1 MRRKS
6 FTLIEL
12 LVVIAIIAILAAI
25 IAPHAFRAIEK
36 ARIAAII
43 SNYRSI
49 KTAALAYNADTT
61 QWPPLCYWWDD
72 PPCNCTA
79 GFVTDDGT
87 PGWNGPYLEKWPKIE
102 SITLWGEPWFRGYC
116 FMYDDA
122 AYLELAFFPLT
133 DALKIERAIDG
144 VVYDGSSW
152 PGSSAGLVHYRGMGG
167 DLALID
173 ILISTGED

>member
-1 MRRKS
+1 
-6 FTLIEL
+6 L

-122 AYLELAFFPLT
+122 AYLELAFFPLS

-144 VVYDGSSW
+144 TVYDGSSW
-152 PGSSAGLVHYRGMGG
+152 PPGSGTGLVHYRPTGG
-167 DLALID
+167 ITWID
-173 ILISTGED
+173 ILISICED